1 MIRTHVSHG
10 GDEAPG
16 MAPATRRGPTRRA
29 ARTVMR
35 WCALAALLA
44 MPARLPAQDAARGG
58 ARTASGLWYAV
69 RGSGDA
75 VVLIHGSNL
84 DSRSLSALADALA
97 RDHRVIEL
105 DLRFH
110 GRSGD
115 GDGPFSFQE
124 DVRDVLDAAGV
135 ARAAIVGHS
144 LGGQVAVDLA
154 LLAPERVSRLL
165 LVAPGLSG
173 RAAMRRPEGMEAMV
187 QALRARDFTGAAD
200 ALARLPVMTLYRD
213 TTQQRL
219 VRAMVRDNA
228 RLFAADPRRMRPT
241 GAPAAGRLG
250 ELALPVLVVMGGA
263 DPTESSDVGREVV
276 AGVRGARGET
286 LAGCGHLVPIDC
298 PDDLIRMARDFLG
311 TAPPARR

>member
-1 MIRTHVSHG
+1 MIRSRSSREGNKATDMRPAARHG
-10 GDEAPG
+10 
-16 MAPATRRGPTRRA
+16 ATRHVVRR
-29 ARTVMR
+29 VEG
-35 WCALAALLA
+35 WCLLFAALAVPLQ
-44 MPARLPAQDAARGG
+44 LPAQEAARGG
-58 ARTASGLWYAV
+58 SRTASGLWYSA

-110 GRSGD
+110 GQSGD

-135 ARAAIVGHS
+135 TRAAIVGHS

-154 LLAPERVSRLL
+154 LLAPARVSRLV

-173 RAAMRRPEGMEAMV
+173 RAAMRRAEGMEAMV

-213 TTQQRL
+213 TTPQLR

-276 AGVRGARGET
+276 AAVRGARGET

-298 PDDLIRMARDFLG
+298 PADLARVVGEFLR
-311 TAPPARR
+311 TPSPRR